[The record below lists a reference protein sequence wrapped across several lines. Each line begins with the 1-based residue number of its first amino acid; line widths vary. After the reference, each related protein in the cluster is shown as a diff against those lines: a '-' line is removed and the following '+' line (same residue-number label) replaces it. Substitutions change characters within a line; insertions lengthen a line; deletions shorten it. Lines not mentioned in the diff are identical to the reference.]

1 MLMIGTWQLAFKLK
15 EMEIRYKANFEET
28 DT

>member
-1 MLMIGTWQLAFKLK
+1 MLMIGTWQLALKLK